1 MQVYTEKNLM
11 EFSRLKNLNPIK
23 PIRYVLEIDKDRLAK
38 LTQDFDYL
46 LEGILTKIIDCKI
59 RLPKGMKI

>member
-1 MQVYTEKNLM
+1 MKVYTEKNLM
-11 EFSRLKNLNPIK
+11 EFCNSNKKLEVK
-23 PIRYVLEIDKDRLAK
+23 RYVLEIDSDRLAK

>member
-1 MQVYTEKNLM
+1 MQVYTEKNLL
-11 EFSRLKNLNPIK
+11 EFSRLKNFNPIK
-23 PIRYVLEIDKDRLAK
+23 PVRYIVEIDKDRLAK